1 MRNDLWTSA
10 SREYLRG
17 LCAAADYNYLA
28 WRLPRSTF
36 GYLRHMM
43 NRYYDPMWVSR
54 PDVDDPYSLQ
64 VIFDEINRDYRYYG
78 IVQRQPLMGLNYN
91 LGHK

>member
-1 MRNDLWTSA
+1 
-10 SREYLRG
+10 
-17 LCAAADYNYLA
+17 
-28 WRLPRSTF
+28 
-36 GYLRHMM
+36 M